1 MKARFTVLAGLVL
14 AVAVGGARAEK
25 PLKDYSFIRG
35 VNYGMYGDQ
44 ATIERELGYAKRIDL
59 NSTRIWLSYKA
70 YEKDPQGYIAR
81 LRNYIRISHQMG
93 FTTVPILFNGNNL
106 DPNTL
111 KPAFHREG
119 DAYVKAVVDAVK
131 DEPGLLMWDIMNE
144 PLWNDYYNQ
153 ATGAVKEQHAAQII
167 AFERYYLQ
175 YVRKVDGVNAE
186 TIGTVHPGNMAATAD
201 LVDVLTF
208 HNYTPTR
215 ASVEDDYKTAEAI
228 GKKYGKPILNTETA
242 CIARANPYDEVIEIA
257 EQHKTGWYV
266 FNLIIGGYWGEL
278 HGIFYPDGTVRDPSI
293 VAAIMGFYR
302 NRDLNTIVRANPN
315 REGQAEKAVEE
326 IQAALN
332 ADKGTF
338 GRPPS
343 PESMDKILEAAEYAA
358 NLLEAAQM
366 VPMNVPPTAKILYWR
381 NTPPDKRD
389 RAAIRKLAYQLEL
402 ELKKDCQLD

>member
-1 MKARFTVLAGLVL
+1 MKKNLILLAGLAL
-14 AVAVGGARAEK
+14 AVTAGTARGEK

-35 VNYGMYGDQ
+35 VNFGMYGGQ
-44 ATIERELGYAKRIDL
+44 ATIERDLGYAKRIGL

-70 YEKDPQGYIAR
+70 YENDPQGYIAR
-81 LRNYIRISHQMG
+81 LQNYIRISRQLG
-93 FTTVPILFNGNNL
+93 FTTMPILFNGNTL

-111 KPAFHREG
+111 QPAFHKEG
-119 DAYVKAVVDAVK
+119 DAYVKAIVDAVK
-131 DEPGLLMWDIMNE
+131 NEPGLLMWDIMNE
-144 PLWNDYYNQ
+144 PLWNDYYNK
-153 ATGAVKEQHAAQII
+153 ATGTEKQQHAAQII
-167 AFERYYLQ
+167 EFERYYLK

-186 TIGTVHPGNMAATAD
+186 TIGTVFPKNMAATAD
-201 LVDVLTF
+201 LVDVLSF

-228 GKKYGKPILNTETA
+228 SNRYGKPILLTETA
-242 CIARANPYDEVIEIA
+242 CIARANPYDEVIQIA
-257 EQHKTGWYV
+257 EEHKTGWYV
-266 FNLIIGGYWGEL
+266 FNLMIGGYWGEI

-293 VAAIMGFYR
+293 IAAIMGFYR
-302 NRDLNTIVRANPN
+302 NRNLKTIVRANPN

-326 IQAALN
+326 IQQALD

-343 PESMDKILEAAEYAA
+343 AESMNKILDAAEYAA

-381 NTPPDKRD
+381 NLPPDKRD

-402 ELKKDCQLD
+402 NLKKDCQLE